1 MGPAEIITVAFG
13 RSHWLQPAVG
23 AGVAAGPAAVRVV
36 GEGGLEL
43 GGDDGRVPKGLLRA
57 IRRCSQGHWAG
68 VGGTVRQKED
78 FWCSLAVRAPYL
90 T

>member
-1 MGPAEIITVAFG
+1 M
-13 RSHWLQPAVG
+13 
-23 AGVAAGPAAVRVV
+23 AAGSAAVRVV
-36 GEGGLEL
+36 GEEGLEL

-57 IRRCSQGHWAG
+57 IRRCSQGHWW
-68 VGGTVRQKED
+68 GGGEETARQKED